1 MNPAQI
7 NLASFN
13 IGLAAPEAALLALIC
28 VIMVAHLFWAK
39 EKQETR
45 LMMSAIVTLAIA
57 AGLVIYAAM
66 PAATGSVIAENN
78 ASTIQYAFTNMFVV
92 DAMATLLKVSLLL
105 AVAVTIIYSRAYL
118 ATRKLFSGEFVC
130 LILFGT
136 LGMMVMVSAN
146 HFVTLYLGL
155 ELLALSSYALVGL
168 NRDSAKSTE
177 AAMKYF
183 ILGALASGLLLY
195 GISMVYGATGTL
207 DVSRVASV
215 VAGAHIDSPLRDNPL
230 MTDPLL
236 TFGIVFIV
244 AGLAFKLG
252 AVPFHMW
259 IPDVY
264 EGAPTAI
271 TLFVASAPKIAA
283 FGFIMRILA
292 DALGGAV
299 QDWQGML
306 VILAVLSMAIGNI
319 VAISQTNLK
328 RMLAYSTISHMGFLL
343 LGILA
348 GTKNGYASSM
358 FYIVTYVLTTLAAF
372 GIILLLS
379 RDGFEAENIDD
390 LKGLNQR
397 SPFYA
402 VLMLF
407 VMFSMAGI
415 PIFVGFWAKLSV
427 LEAALNAGYT
437 WLVVFAVLMSVIGAF
452 YYLRVVKVMYFD
464 APTDTSPIVAPVEMR
479 AVLAVNALA
488 ILVLGL
494 MPGALMTAC
503 LNAIQKSF

>member
-1 MNPAQI
+1 MNPTQM

-13 IGLAAPEAALLALIC
+13 IGLAAPEAVLLALLC
-28 VIMVAHLFWAK
+28 VIMVAHLFWVK

-45 LMMSAIVTLAIA
+45 LMMSAIVTLAIT
-57 AGLVIYAAM
+57 AGLVIYTAM
-66 PAATGSVIAENN
+66 PAVTGSVIAENN
-78 ASTIQYAFTNMFVV
+78 VTPIQYAFTNMFVV

-105 AVAVTIIYSRAYL
+105 AVAIMIIYSRAYL
-118 ATRKLFSGEFVC
+118 AARKLFSGEFIC

-155 ELLALSSYALVGL
+155 ELLALSSYALVAL

-195 GISMVYGATGTL
+195 GISMVYGATGSL

-215 VAGAHIDSPLRDNPL
+215 VAASRAN
-230 MTDPLL
+230 DPLL

-292 DALGGAV
+292 DALGGAL

-390 LKGLNQR
+390 FKGLNQR

-452 YYLRVVKVMYFD
+452 YYLRIVKVMYFD
-464 APTDTSPIVAPVEMR
+464 APTDTSPILAPVEMR

>member
-1 MNPAQI
+1 MNAQQI

-13 IGLAAPEAALLALIC
+13 IGLASPEAALLALLC
-28 VIMVAHLFWAK
+28 LIMVAHLFWARD
-39 EKQETR
+39 KQEGR
-45 LMMSAIVTLAIA
+45 LLVSALVTLAIT
-57 AGLVIYAAM
+57 AGLVIYVAM
-66 PAATGSVIAENN
+66 PPATGSVIAANN
-78 ASTIQYAFTNMFVV
+78 VTPIQYAFTNMFVV
-92 DAMATLLKVSLLL
+92 DAMATLLKVSLLS
-105 AVAVTIIYSRAYL
+105 AVAITIIYSRAYL
-118 ATRKLFSGEFVC
+118 AARKLFSGEFIC

-155 ELLALSSYALVGL
+155 ELLALSSYALVAL
-168 NRDSAKSTE
+168 DRDSAKSTE

-195 GISMVYGATGTL
+195 GISMVYGATGSL
-207 DVSRVASV
+207 DVSRVAAM
-215 VAGAHIDSPLRDNPL
+215 VAGSRAN
-230 MTDPLL
+230 DPLL

-271 TLFVASAPKIAA
+271 TLFVAAAPKIAA

-292 DALGGAV
+292 DALGGAA

-348 GTKNGYASSM
+348 GTRNGYASSM
-358 FYIVTYVLTTLAAF
+358 FYVVTYVLTTLAAF

-390 LKGLNQR
+390 LKGLNKR
-397 SPFYA
+397 SPFFA

-407 VMFSMAGI
+407 VMFSLAGI
-415 PIFVGFWAKLSV
+415 PVFVGFWAKLSV
-427 LEAALNAGYT
+427 LEAALSAGYT

-464 APTDTSPIVAPVEMR
+464 SPTDTLPITAPLEMR
-479 AVLAVNALA
+479 AVLSVNAFA
-488 ILVLGL
+488 ILVLGIV
-494 MPGALMTAC
+494 PGGLMTAC
-503 LNAIQKSF
+503 LDAIQKSF

>member
-1 MNPAQI
+1 MNPQQI

-13 IGLAAPEAALLALIC
+13 IGLASPEAALLALLC
-28 VIMVAHLFWAK
+28 LIMVAHLFWARD
-39 EKQETR
+39 KQEGR
-45 LMMSAIVTLAIA
+45 LLVSALVTLAIT
-57 AGLVIYAAM
+57 AGLVICVAM
-66 PAATGSVIAENN
+66 PPATGSVIA
-78 ASTIQYAFTNMFVV
+78 ASNITPVQYAFTNMFVV

-105 AVAVTIIYSRAYL
+105 AVAITIIYSRAYL
-118 ATRKLFSGEFVC
+118 AARQLFSGEFIC

-155 ELLALSSYALVGL
+155 ELLALSSYALVAF

-207 DVSRVASV
+207 DVSRVAAV
-215 VAGAHIDSPLRDNPL
+215 VAGSRAN
-230 MTDPLL
+230 DPLL

-319 VAISQTNLK
+319 VAVSQTNLK

-390 LKGLNQR
+390 LKGLNKR
-397 SPFYA
+397 SPFFA

-415 PIFVGFWAKLSV
+415 PVFVGFWAKLSV
-427 LEAALNAGYT
+427 LEAVLNAGYT

-464 APTDTSPIVAPVEMR
+464 PPTDTLPITAPLEMR
-479 AVLAVNALA
+479 AVLSVNALA
-488 ILVLGL
+488 ILVLGIV
-494 MPGALMTAC
+494 PGGLMTAC

>member
-1 MNPAQI
+1 MNPAQM

-13 IGLAAPEAALLALIC
+13 IGLAAPEAALLALLC

-45 LMMSAIVTLAIA
+45 LMMSAIVTLAIT

-78 ASTIQYAFTNMFVV
+78 VTPIQYAFTNMFVV

-105 AVAVTIIYSRAYL
+105 AVAIMIIYSRAYL
-118 ATRKLFSGEFVC
+118 AARKLFSGEFIC

-155 ELLALSSYALVGL
+155 ELLALSSYALVAL

-195 GISMVYGATGTL
+195 GISMVYGATGSL
-207 DVSRVASV
+207 DVSRVAAV
-215 VAGAHIDSPLRDNPL
+215 VAGSRAN
-230 MTDPLL
+230 DPLL

-306 VILAVLSMAIGNI
+306 VILAVLSMAIGNV

-452 YYLRVVKVMYFD
+452 YYLRIVKVMYFD